1 MPRIRSIKPDFFK
14 SRAVRRL
21 SDREKLV
28 WIGLWCFS
36 DDEGRL
42 IDEPGILVG
51 ELWALEL
58 TARQIDTTLTGLQEK
73 GRLIRYSVAGEAY
86 IQILGWE
93 HQRIS
98 NPSISGIPTQV
109 LANDSGIST
118 QALRLEGRGGER
130 KGGEAP
136 PSPHCVKHPEGTD
149 KPCRPCGDARRRF
162 EAWKAAEKTKPTP
175 KTTMPRPSECSH
187 PKSRR
192 IEGYCD
198 RCGAR
203 VE

>member
-28 WIGLWCFS
+28 WIGLWPFC

-51 ELWALEL
+51 ELWALNL
-58 TARQIDTTLTGLQEK
+58 TARQIDTTLNGLQEK
-73 GRLIRYSVAGEAY
+73 GRLIRYSVEGESY
-86 IQILGWE
+86 IQIHGWE

-109 LANDSGIST
+109 LANDSGTST
-118 QALRLEGRGGER
+118 QVLRLEGKGGER

-136 PSPHCVKHPEGTD
+136 PTPHCAKHPGGTD
-149 KPCRPCGDARRRF
+149 KPCRACGDARRAF
-162 EAWKAAEKTKPTP
+162 EGWKADQKHKPTSTPRRADP
-175 KTTMPRPSECSH
+175 KTCKHKKH
-187 PKSRR
+187 PT
-192 IEGYCD
+192 ENYCVLCD
-198 RCGAR
+198 KVLA
-203 VE
+203 